1 MELGLVIIVGLSLL
15 FLLWI
20 IWQLIQAKKFT
31 KFKNLLNS
39 ELKEKVIIAITNN
52 LNETR
57 NINYPNNQSH
67 IEASIYYW
75 TQYPIRILQAAIK
88 YEIIDEKWLIETNNV
103 RNCQHLLYIQRQ
115 FKA

>member
-1 MELGLVIIVGLSLL
+1 LELGLVIIAGLSLL
-15 FLLWI
+15 FLFWI

-39 ELKEKVIIAITNN
+39 EFKDKVIIAITND
-52 LNETR
+52 LNENR
-57 NINYPNNQSH
+57 NAEYPNNQAH
-67 IEASIYYW
+67 IEATIFYW

-103 RNCQHLLYIQRQ
+103 RNSQHLSHIQRQ